1 MPIVQQQS
9 IALELQTTFI
19 SYFSTQRIV
28 SYKIYTISLILNMKI
43 GRKQSFTHINIQ
55 YKNTPWKH
63 AWSIKIIYKL
73 VLLVQ
78 LGHNLNLM
86 QYYAVMEHHI
96 GLK

>member
-28 SYKIYTISLILNMKI
+28 SYKIYTISLLLNMKI

-55 YKNTPWKH
+55 YKNTP
-63 AWSIKIIYKL
+63 
-73 VLLVQ
+73 
-78 LGHNLNLM
+78 
-86 QYYAVMEHHI
+86 
-96 GLK
+96 